1 MPGKSKRKARITA
14 MKALYAILVGNRDAD
29 EVILE
34 TISGAGLAEPYA
46 HFAADAVRG
55 VLQNQSELTS
65 LLENVS
71 PSFPPDRMASI
82 DRCLLM
88 LALWEMLH
96 AKEEPAIVINEAV
109 EIAKS
114 YSTEESGRFVNG
126 ILGAVART
134 VPVKGA
140 ILLDGKALSQKIRE
154 ELKGRVQA
162 LRAENVVPRLQILVA
177 AEDPASQTYVR
188 MKRKWAEE
196 IGIETGSYEVGANST
211 QEEVLERIRAW
222 NADDGVHGILIQH
235 PLPKHLDEHEALEA
249 LGPEKDV
256 DGISPQ
262 SLGRLVAGVR
272 GFRAAT
278 PLGMMKLLDEYD
290 IDVTG
295 KRAVVIGRS
304 VILGKPA
311 ALMLLE
317 RNATVVICHSKTQ
330 GLREICRFAD
340 VLVAAVGR
348 AEMVRGDWIKPGAV
362 VLDAGYNRVEG
373 RKGDVGDVAFE
384 EAKEVAGWITPVP
397 GGVGPMTV
405 ATLLSNVVQAAEQRL
420 AVASR

>member
-1 MPGKSKRKARITA
+1 

-29 EVILE
+29 EVIAE
-34 TISGAGLAEPYA
+34 TISSAELAESDL

-55 VLQNQSELTS
+55 VLQNQEELDRH
-65 LLENVS
+65 LEQLS
-71 PSFPPDRMASI
+71 PAFPPDRMASI
-82 DRCLLM
+82 DRCLL
-88 LALWEMLH
+88 LLSLWEMLH

-109 EIAKS
+109 EIAKK

-126 ILGAVART
+126 ILGAFARK
-134 VPVKGA
+134 VPTREA
-140 ILLDGKALSQKIRE
+140 ILLDGRALSAKIRA
-154 ELKGRVQA
+154 ELKERVRA
-162 LRAENVVPRLQILVA
+162 LRGENIVPRLQILVA

-188 MKRKWAEE
+188 MKRQWAEE
-196 IGIETGSYEVGANST
+196 IGIETGAYEVGANST
-211 QEEVLERIRAW
+211 QDEVLSRIRAW
-222 NADDGVHGILIQH
+222 NADEGVHGILIQH
-235 PLPKHLDEHEALEA
+235 PLPKHLDESLALET
-249 LGPEKDV
+249 LGHEKDV

-262 SLGRLVAGVR
+262 SLGRLVAGMP

-278 PLGMMKLLDEYD
+278 PLGMMRLLDEYE
-290 IDVTG
+290 INVTG

-330 GLREICRFAD
+330 GLRDICRFAD

-348 AEMVRGDWIKPGAV
+348 AEMIRGDWIKPGAV
-362 VLDAGYNRVEG
+362 VLDAGYNRVPG
-373 RKGDVGDVAFE
+373 RKGDVGDVAFH

-405 ATLLSNVVQAAEQRL
+405 ATLLSNVVQAAEQRIAAL
-420 AVASR
+420 SR